1 MVIVKLPILSFI
13 PLSTSNKGEFK
24 YLCPTYMQVVEQ
36 CDIEREDLPPFDRIG
51 ETQVSKEILVF
62 FYHCLIIFSFVE
74 I

>member
-1 MVIVKLPILSFI
+1 MIIVRLPILSFI
-13 PLSTSNKGEFK
+13 PKSNGGEVE
-24 YLCPTYMQVVEQ
+24 YSCPTYMQVVEQ